1 MRNLLKL
8 LYAYHFLIL
17 FLFLEGFSLFLI
29 IKGSNFHHARF
40 IESSNAF
47 AGSIYKRRDKI
58 KSYLSLK
65 IVNEALLIENTQLR
79 NKLASI
85 RKIIIEKK
93 DTLIDTIAHQRY
105 TYLSANIVNNSIS
118 KRDNYITINKGSLD
132 GIHPDMGVIS
142 NDGIVGFVQSVSE
155 HYATII
161 SVLNQ
166 NFSVSAKVKKNGYY
180 GLLKWDGINSRI
192 CQLYDLPHHVPIQK
206 GDTIVTSGYTNFF
219 PTDILIGVV
228 DDFKIEGGN
237 FYKVEVKLSVDFQ
250 KIDYVM
256 LIDDLQKSERINLE
270 AMQNVQ

>member
-93 DTLIDTIAHQRY
+93 DTLIDTIVHQRY

>member
-29 IKGSNFHHARF
+29 AKGSSFHHAKF

-58 KSYLSLK
+58 KSYLSLRE
-65 IVNEALLIENTQLR
+65 VNQNLMIENTQLR

-85 RKIIIEKK
+85 RQIIKEKK
-93 DTLIDTIAHQRY
+93 DTLIDTLAHQRY
-105 TYLSANIVNNSIS
+105 TYLHAKIVNNSVS
-118 KRDNYITINKGSLD
+118 KRDNYITIDKGSLD
-132 GIHPDMGVIS
+132 GIHPDMGVLS
-142 NDGIVGFVQSVSE
+142 NNGIVGFVKSVSE
-155 HYATII
+155 HYAIII

-166 NFSVSAKVKKNGYY
+166 NFSISAKIKKNNYY
-180 GLLKWDGINSRI
+180 GPLKWDGINSRY

-206 GDTIVTSGYTNFF
+206 GDTIVTSGYSNFF
-219 PTDILIGVV
+219 PTGVLIGIV
-228 DDFKIEGGN
+228 DDFKIVGGN

-250 KIDYVM
+250 KLDYVI
-256 LIDDLQKSERINLE
+256 LIDDLQRNERINLE
-270 AMQNVQ
+270 TVNNGQ